1 MRNCFCLAAVDSAYT
16 YSSRYVGNASTLSLR
31 MRSIRLLLTIICLN
45 LVIVWPLELLV
56 EKVFSHL
63 YMPSLTNE
71 IACVLYATLD
81 YFLSSCIAIICM
93 LLSLFCS

>member
-1 MRNCFCLAAVDSAYT
+1 MRNRFCLAAVGSAYT
-16 YSSRYVGNASTLSLR
+16 FSSRYVGNASMLSLR
-31 MRSIRLLLTIICLN
+31 MRSIRLLLRIICLN

-71 IACVLYATLD
+71 IACVLYTTLTT
-81 YFLSSCIAIICM
+81 FFIHVQL
-93 LLSLFCS
+93 